1 MIRTFTRTLFMDNEE
16 LQKATIKVYSYNASK
31 YTDKITDETEFKFT
45 GLKAW
50 DVIEGGAEAEE
61 IEASYKMTD
70 DNHEYLVLH
79 LDGSEVVFRNSYV
92 DMFIR

>member
-1 MIRTFTRTLFMDNEE
+1 MMRSFTRTLFMDNEE
-16 LQKATIKVYSYNASK
+16 LQKATIKIYSYNASK
-31 YTDKITDETEFKFT
+31 YTGKVTEETEFKFT

-50 DVIEGGAEAEE
+50 DVIEGGAEAEA
-61 IEASYKMTD
+61 IEAKTNMKD

-79 LDGSEVVFRNSYV
+79 LDKSEMVFRNSYV